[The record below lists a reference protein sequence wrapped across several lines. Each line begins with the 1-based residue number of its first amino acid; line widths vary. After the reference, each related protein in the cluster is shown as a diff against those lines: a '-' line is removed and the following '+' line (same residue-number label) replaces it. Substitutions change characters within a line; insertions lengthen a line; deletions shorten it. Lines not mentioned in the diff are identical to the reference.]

1 MLPGAD
7 SNELDGAPGL
17 ARMPRSHSVM
27 DLKNALA
34 ARPRLNVIGV
44 AAVFVGAVLLLALT
58 FVARMPPDSSPET
71 PEVIDVE
78 ATRTK
83 AELGDAAA
91 QTRLGRAY
99 ANGQT
104 LKQSYAEA
112 AKWYRLAADHGH
124 APAQTALGE
133 LYEAGQGVPRDE
145 AQAAQWYRRAA
156 DQGDTAGQYCLAVL
170 YVVGKGVP
178 RDVAEA
184 IKWYRR
190 SADQGNALAQF
201 SLGTRCRDGD
211 GVPRDPVEALTWLSL
226 AAAQGLPDAASA
238 RDELKRAMTR
248 EQIAES
254 RRRVDAFAKANR

>member
-1 MLPGAD
+1 MELKD
-7 SNELDGAPGL
+7 S
-17 ARMPRSHSVM
+17 
-27 DLKNALA
+27 LA
-34 ARPRLNVIGV
+34 ARNRWKVIGV
-44 AAVFVGAVLLLALT
+44 GAVCLGAVLWLALT
-58 FVARMPPDSSPET
+58 FVARTPADSSPEA
-71 PEVIDVE
+71 PEVLDVE
-78 ATRTK
+78 ATRAK
-83 AELGDAAA
+83 AEVGDAAA

-178 RDVAEA
+178 RDIAEA
-184 IKWYRR
+184 VKWYRR
-190 SADQGNALAQF
+190 AADQGNALAQF
-201 SLGTRCRDGD
+201 SLGTRYRDGD
-211 GVPRDPVEALTWLSL
+211 GVPRDPVEAHKWLSL
-226 AAAQGLPDAASA
+226 AAAHGLPDAVSA
-238 RDELKRAMTR
+238 RDELKRTMTR